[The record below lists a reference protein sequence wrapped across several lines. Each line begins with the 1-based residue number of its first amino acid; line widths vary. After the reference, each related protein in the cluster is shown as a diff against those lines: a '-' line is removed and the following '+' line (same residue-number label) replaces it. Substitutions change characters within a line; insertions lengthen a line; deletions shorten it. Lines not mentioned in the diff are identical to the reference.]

1 MIGPE
6 RTRKDA
12 AVAAVDERARLLPSR
27 RTGVPV
33 ASGNLKGQPL
43 LADPRRRSM
52 QHIVVTE
59 EAKTSNTVEGI
70 RRE

>member
-1 MIGPE
+1 
-6 RTRKDA
+6 
-12 AVAAVDERARLLPSR
+12 
-27 RTGVPV
+27 VPV
-33 ASGNLKGQPL
+33 ASGNLTGQPL